1 MADIKNEPNTNAA
14 ATNFI
19 HDIIDEELAAGIPE
33 RDHVQTRFPPEPNG
47 YLHIGHAKAIF
58 INFYTAEKYN
68 GVCNLRFDDT
78 NPGKEDIEYAKAI
91 EEDIQWLGYHYPH
104 LYYASDYFDYIYDC
118 AIKLIKKGLAFVDDQ
133 NADQIRE
140 TRGTLSEPGT
150 NSPYRDRSVEENL
163 DLFERMT
170 KGEFADGEKVLRA
183 KIDMSSPNMNMR
195 DPVLYRI
202 AHQEHFRQGNKWCV
216 YPMYDLAHPLE
227 DAKEGVTYSLCSL
240 EFENH
245 RPLYNWV
252 IENCEVGIPTPRQI
266 EFARLNLNYCV
277 TSKRYCKYLV
287 DKGYVDGWD
296 DPRMVTISGMR
307 RRGFTPASIRDF
319 CMRIGISKA
328 DSMVDFGLLE
338 ACLRDDLNENA
349 VRAMAVLKPLK
360 LVVDNYPEGQTETL
374 TVENHP
380 KRPELGTHEV
390 TFSRNLYIEQD
401 DFMIEP
407 VKKYRRFYPGNEV
420 RLKGAY
426 LATCTGYDTDDEGNV
441 TCVHV
446 EYDPESKGGNAPDGR
461 KVRGTIHWASEE
473 GSFPAEVRLY
483 DRLFNKENPT
493 EGDEPLENA
502 LNPNSLEILENCRV
516 ENALKDA
523 QPGDSFQFMRKGYY
537 TVDKYSS
544 EEKKIFN
551 RTVDLKSSW
560 K

>member
-1 MADIKNEPNTNAA
+1 MDEKRPETVNAA
-14 ATNFI
+14 ASNFI
-19 HDIIDEELAAGIPE
+19 HDIIDEELAAGIN
-33 RDHVQTRFPPEPNG
+33 DKVQTRFPPEPNG
-47 YLHIGHAKAIF
+47 YLHIGHAKAVF
-58 INFYTAEKYN
+58 INFFTAEKY
-68 GVCNLRFDDT
+68 GGTCNLRFDDT
-78 NPGKEDIEYAKAI
+78 NPGKEDVEYANAI
-91 EEDIQWLGYHYPH
+91 KEDITWLGYDYPNV
-104 LYYASDYFDYIYDC
+104 YYASDYFDYIYDC
-118 AIKLIKKGLAFVDDQ
+118 ALKLIKKGLAFVDDQ
-133 NADQIRE
+133 NADEIRD
-140 TRGTLSEPGT
+140 TRGTLSEPGK
-150 NSPYRDRSVEENL
+150 NSPYRDRSIEENL
-163 DLFERMT
+163 GLFDRMT
-170 KGEFADGEKVLRA
+170 KGEIADGEKVLRA
-183 KIDMSSPNMNMR
+183 KIDMASPNMNMR

-252 IENCEVGIPTPRQI
+252 IENCEVPAPKPRQI

-296 DPRMVTISGMR
+296 DPRMVTVSGMR

-319 CMRIGISKA
+319 CQRIGISKA
-328 DSMVDFGLLE
+328 YSMVDFGLLE
-338 ACLRDDLNENA
+338 ACVRDDLNENA
-349 VRAMAVLKPLK
+349 VRAMAVLNPLK
-360 LVVDNYPEGQTETL
+360 VVVDNYPEGKTEVL

-407 VKKYRRFYPGNEV
+407 VKKYKRFYPGNEV

-426 LATCTGYDTDDEGNV
+426 LATCTGYDTDDDGNV
-441 TCVHV
+441 TCIHV
-446 EYDPESKGGNAPDGR
+446 EYDPETRGGNAPDGR
-461 KVRGTIHWASEE
+461 KVRGTVHWASEE

-493 EGDEPLENA
+493 EGGAPLEDA
-502 LNPNSLEILENCRV
+502 LNPDSLKVLKGCRI

-523 QPGDSFQFMRKGYY
+523 KPGDSYQFMRKGYY
-537 TVDKYSS
+537 TVDKYST
-544 EEKKIFN
+544 EENKVFN